1 MKPSLPARLPDALVL
16 FAPLALVL
24 ALRAVGGP
32 ATPAQ
37 SVAASP
43 QSEAVNPNLLMN
55 PAEVIPPQY
64 QQWAERRVPE
74 AVTSPMVQ
82 ASLPKPPPQ
91 VVPAPAPAPAPAP
104 VADPDPVDSLPLP
117 RLSVVMGGDRDT
129 GVAMAVLDGT
139 LMRVGDRLP
148 SGWTVHR
155 IDPTAALVVLVND
168 RGNEVI
174 VRRGR

>member
-16 FAPLALVL
+16 LAPLALVL

-37 SVAASP
+37 SVASP
-43 QSEAVNPNLLMN
+43 QSEAVNPHLLMN
-55 PAEVIPPQY
+55 PAEVISPQY
-64 QQWAERRVPE
+64 QQWAERRVPQ

-82 ASLPKPPPQ
+82 ASRPKPPPQ

-117 RLSVVMGGDRDT
+117 RLSVVMGGDGDS
-129 GVAMAVLDGT
+129 GVAMAVLDGS

-168 RGNEVI
+168 RGDEVI